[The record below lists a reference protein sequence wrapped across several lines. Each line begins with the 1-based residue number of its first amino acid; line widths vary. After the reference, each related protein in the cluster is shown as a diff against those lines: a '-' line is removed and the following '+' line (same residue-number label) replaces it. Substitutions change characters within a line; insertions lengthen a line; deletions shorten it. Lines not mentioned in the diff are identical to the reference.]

1 MEARHGFPC
10 WCNRIHQL
18 CTCTCSKAV
27 GGLQYIPRTLGLA
40 DFTGL
45 FKHQPFLEEMELIQQ
60 DWERPL
66 LVKKEKGSRFESSFS
81 QNYTIWRNQELS
93 EVVTPKSAIVQQKRT
108 RTDNE
113 EEL

>member
-1 MEARHGFPC
+1 
-10 WCNRIHQL
+10 
-18 CTCTCSKAV
+18 
-27 GGLQYIPRTLGLA
+27 
-40 DFTGL
+40 
-45 FKHQPFLEEMELIQQ
+45 
-60 DWERPL
+60 
-66 LVKKEKGSRFESSFS
+66 LVKKGKGSRFESSFS